1 MSPPNPA
8 EEAWG
13 LSPAPLP
20 HTPGRTTSRRFREAA
35 QHPAA
40 PGRTQGALPRR
51 AGWPRQ
57 GPCRPCPSCV
67 PRPASSR
74 APTVLPVQHHGPAA
88 TPAQHEP
95 RTRRERGSVCA
106 AARLRCSWRP
116 RTGFA
121 PRERRTGAGGR
132 APGAQPRGHGAR
144 EGGGASAGPVPP
156 EPREQPLPGTG
167 RRRSHA
173 PVPPRSPRSPQP
185 SEACVS
191 QAPQI
196 PLLIKSI
203 HYAQI

>member
-1 MSPPNPA
+1 MS
-8 EEAWG
+8 
-13 LSPAPLP
+13 LAPLP
-20 HTPGRTTSRRFREAA
+20 QTPVRTPSRRFREAA
-35 QHPAA
+35 QR
-40 PGRTQGALPRR
+40 PGVRGRAQGALQRQ

-57 GPCRPCPSCV
+57 GPRRHCPSCV
-67 PRPASSR
+67 PHPASSR
-74 APTVLPVQHHGPAA
+74 APTVLLVQHHGPAA

-106 AARLRCSWRP
+106 AARLRCSCRP

-132 APGAQPRGHGAR
+132 APGAQPRGPGAR
-144 EGGGASAGPVPP
+144 ERGDASAGPGSP

-173 PVPPRSPRSPQP
+173 PLFSPRPPRSPQP